1 MEDQHGYYLEDLETG
16 MESAYAKT
24 VTDSDITMFAGI
36 SGDTNPVHLD
46 DDFAKQTQFGE
57 RIAHGMLSAS
67 FISTVFGTQLP
78 GPGCVYLS
86 QSLRFKAPVKI
97 GDRVEARVC
106 IKEILSDK
114 RRVIFDTI
122 CRVGEKVVL
131 EDIDLNVSS
140 ASQHASFDVYRDR
153 PDNVRDVFLDMPLGH
168 DLSNWFFGRSRHF
181 GAIFKIMS
189 QWHPA
194 RKVLPGTD

>member
-46 DDFAKQTQFGE
+46 DDFAKQTLFGE

-131 EDIDLNVSS
+131 EGE
-140 ASQHASFDVYRDR
+140 ASLMVNRRQV
-153 PDNVRDVFLDMPLGH
+153 N
-168 DLSNWFFGRSRHF
+168 
-181 GAIFKIMS
+181 
-189 QWHPA
+189 
-194 RKVLPGTD
+194 

>member
-16 MESAYAKT
+16 MEGVYAKT

-46 DDFAKQTQFGE
+46 DDFAKQTIFGE

-86 QSLRFKAPVKI
+86 QSLRLKAPVKI

-106 IKEILSDK
+106 IKEILTDK

-122 CRVGEKVVL
+122 CRVGENIVL
-131 EDIDLNVSS
+131 EGE
-140 ASQHASFDVYRDR
+140 ASLMVNRRQV
-153 PDNVRDVFLDMPLGH
+153 N
-168 DLSNWFFGRSRHF
+168 
-181 GAIFKIMS
+181 
-189 QWHPA
+189 
-194 RKVLPGTD
+194 

>member
-16 MESAYAKT
+16 MEGVYAKT

-46 DDFAKQTQFGE
+46 DDFAKQTIFGE

-106 IKEILSDK
+106 IKEILTDK
-114 RRVIFDTI
+114 RRVIFDTT
-122 CRVGEKVVL
+122 CWVGEKIVL
-131 EDIDLNVSS
+131 EGE
-140 ASQHASFDVYRDR
+140 ASLMVNRRQV
-153 PDNVRDVFLDMPLGH
+153 N
-168 DLSNWFFGRSRHF
+168 
-181 GAIFKIMS
+181 
-189 QWHPA
+189 
-194 RKVLPGTD
+194 